1 MTFFWYNL
9 DSREIQKGFEMITEV
24 GGFFVKMLLQ
34 MVIWV
39 FVLSIKIDD
48 KLIFDHAHNFLVKN
62 EVVAALE
69 KQFSDLWEDV
79 IKTAKNGVQNAP
91 NKDADLL

>member
-1 MTFFWYNL
+1 
-9 DSREIQKGFEMITEV
+9 MITEV
-24 GGFFVKMLLQ
+24 GGFFMKMLLQ
-34 MVIWV
+34 MVVWV

-62 EVVAALE
+62 DVIATLE
-69 KQFSDLWEDV
+69 KQFSELWDDV

-91 NKDADLL
+91 DKDADLL

>member
-1 MTFFWYNL
+1 M
-9 DSREIQKGFEMITEV
+9 
-24 GGFFVKMLLQ
+24 KMLLQ
-34 MVIWV
+34 MVVWV

-62 EVVAALE
+62 DVIATLE
-69 KQFSDLWEDV
+69 KQFSELWDDV

-91 NKDADLL
+91 DKDADLL